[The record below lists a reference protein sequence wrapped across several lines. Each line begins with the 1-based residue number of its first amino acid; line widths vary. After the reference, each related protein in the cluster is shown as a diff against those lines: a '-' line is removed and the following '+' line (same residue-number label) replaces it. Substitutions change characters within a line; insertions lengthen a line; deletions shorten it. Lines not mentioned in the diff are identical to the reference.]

1 MNILSQ
7 GRDVKRQNVGNH
19 KNVAAGQPRGVDPDV
34 VDAAAAIGLE
44 RLRRSDDPLMH
55 GILWVLAS
63 LASRLD
69 AIEVHCGGGRCD

>member
-44 RLRRSDDPLMH
+44 RLRRSDDPLMQ
-55 GILWVLAS
+55 GIGYALEAILR
-63 LASRLD
+63 RLD
-69 AIEVHCGGGRCD
+69 AVGGVVRW